1 MGNIEAVLETCA
13 RAIYVLLDNGD
24 ITSDE
29 FLAYIHNMNAGTF
42 GPKEKIPGSKEE
54 IQQILKNYIKNIE
67 IKQTTRFINTN
78 DECDA
83 CGCTPCDCHWGTM

>member
-54 IQQILKNYIKNIE
+54 SKLPLGNILAILIL
-67 IKQTTRFINTN
+67 F
-78 DECDA
+78 
-83 CGCTPCDCHWGTM
+83 